1 MTLRLASISI
11 DLDET
16 PRYAAIHGIE
26 QPRGPEAHAVYDAA
40 VPRLEA
46 WLAEESIPATFFVIG
61 EDLERD
67 ENRAGVARLHRAGHE
82 IGNHSYH
89 HHYDLTRRSAAEVH
103 EEIERGAAII
113 ERACGARPSGFRAP
127 GYTVSDALFSALDV
141 AGVTYD
147 SSVFPC
153 PSYYAA
159 KALALGAL
167 RAIGR
172 RSASVLDTPAVMRA
186 PREPYRVGR
195 PYWRTG
201 NGILELPI
209 GVTPMQL
216 PFIGTSLVL
225 GGPRV
230 AERLSRQMLGREL
243 INLELHGLDASD
255 AIEDGLQTLRRH
267 RADLKRSAT
276 EKLGAIRAAVRVIR
290 DAGYE
295 LVTLQEAA
303 RRFSARPSP

>member
-1 MTLRLASISI
+1 MTLKLASISI

-16 PRYAAIHGIE
+16 PRYAEIHGLE
-26 QPRGPEAHAVYDAA
+26 QLRGPEAHAVYDAA

-46 WLAEESIPATFFVIG
+46 WLEEESIPATFFVIG

-67 ENRAGVARLHRAGHE
+67 ENRASVARLHRAGHE

-89 HHYDLTRRSAAEVH
+89 HHYDLTRRAAVEVR

-141 AGVTYD
+141 AGVEYD

-159 KALALGAL
+159 KALALSAF

-172 RSASVLDTPAVMRA
+172 SSASVLDTPAVMRA
-186 PREPYRVGR
+186 PRQPYRVGR
-195 PYWRTG
+195 PYWRRG
-201 NGILELPI
+201 DGILELPI
-209 GVTPMQL
+209 GVTPLQL

-225 GGPRV
+225 GGKRM
-230 AERLSRQMLGREL
+230 AERLSKQMLGREL

-255 AIEDGLQTLRRH
+255 AIEDGLETLALH

-295 LVTLQEAA
+295 LVTLAEAA
-303 RRFSARPSP
+303 RRFSDRPSP